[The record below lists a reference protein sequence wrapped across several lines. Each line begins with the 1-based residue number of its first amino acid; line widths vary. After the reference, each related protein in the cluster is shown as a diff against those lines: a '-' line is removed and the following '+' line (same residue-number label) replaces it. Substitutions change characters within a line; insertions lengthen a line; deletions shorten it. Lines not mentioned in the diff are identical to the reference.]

1 MKILI
6 GLFTQTKKVRFISL
20 FTILFGISA
29 CTTTDPYT
37 GEEKTSHAT
46 TGAIIGAAAGAV
58 VGAVSGDDSRE
69 RRNRALI
76 GAGIGALAG
85 GAVGYYMDQQEAK
98 LRKQLEGT
106 GVRVVRSG
114 DNITLVMPS
123 NVTFAVDQAAI
134 DASFYP
140 VLDSVALVLDEYD
153 KTIIDVVG
161 HTDSTGSH
169 QYNQRLSE
177 RRADSV
183 AKYLISQKVL
193 AARIETFGMGET
205 RPIASNATAEGRQL
219 NRRVELTLIP
229 VTK

>member
-1 MKILI
+1 MTTLSLYSMLYK
-6 GLFTQTKKVRFISL
+6 TRFIY
-20 FTILFGISA
+20 LFGAVFLATA
-29 CTTTDPYT
+29 CTTIDPYT
-37 GEEKTSHAT
+37 REEKTSHAT
-46 TGAIIGAAAGAV
+46 TGAIIGAVGGAV

-85 GAVGYYMDQQEAK
+85 GAVGYYMDVQEAK
-98 LRKQLEGT
+98 LRQQLEGT
-106 GVRVVRSG
+106 GVRVIRNG

-123 NVTFAVDQAAI
+123 NVTFDVDKADI
-134 DASFYP
+134 KASFYP

-169 QYNQRLSE
+169 QYNQALSE

-183 AKYLISQKVL
+183 AKYLISQKVTRV
-193 AARIETFGMGET
+193 RIETFGLGET
-205 RPIASNATAEGRQL
+205 RPIADNATAQGRQL

>member
-1 MKILI
+1 M
-6 GLFTQTKKVRFISL
+6 TKTSLHKRFPRTKWIYLLGGMLLAS
-20 FTILFGISA
+20 G
-29 CTTTDPYT
+29 CTTIDPYT
-37 GEEKTSHAT
+37 REEQTSKAT
-46 TGAIIGAAAGAV
+46 TGAIIGAVGGAI

-76 GAGIGALAG
+76 GAGVGALAG
-85 GAVGYYMDQQEAK
+85 GAVGYYMDVQEAK
-98 LRKQLEGT
+98 LRQQLEGT
-106 GVRVVRSG
+106 GVRVVRNG

-123 NVTFAVDQAAI
+123 NVTFDVDKA
-134 DASFYP
+134 DVKASFYP

-169 QYNQRLSE
+169 QYNQALSE

-183 AKYLISQKVL
+183 AKYLISQKV
-193 AARIETFGMGET
+193 ARVRIETFGMGET
-205 RPIASNATAEGRQL
+205 RPIADNATAQGRQL

>member
-1 MKILI
+1 MKTSSV
-6 GLFTQTKKVRFISL
+6 FAMTQKTRFLSL
-20 FTILFGISA
+20 FTAVFLIAA
-29 CTTTDPYT
+29 CTTVDPYT
-37 GEEKTSHAT
+37 REEKTSHAT
-46 TGAIIGAAAGAV
+46 TGAIIGAVGGAV

-85 GAVGYYMDQQEAK
+85 GAVGYYMDVQEAK

-106 GVRVVRSG
+106 GVRVIRDG

-123 NVTFAVDQAAI
+123 NVTFDI
-134 DASFYP
+134 DKADIKASFYP
-140 VLDSVALVLDEYD
+140 VLDSVALILDEYK

-169 QYNQRLSE
+169 QYNQALSE

-183 AKYLISQKVL
+183 TKYLISQNVDRV
-193 AARIETFGMGET
+193 RIETFGMGET
-205 RPIASNATAEGRQL
+205 RPIADNSTAQGRQL

>member
-1 MKILI
+1 MTTLTLQTMRHKTRFVY
-6 GLFTQTKKVRFISL
+6 LFSAVLLAT
-20 FTILFGISA
+20 A
-29 CTTTDPYT
+29 CTTIDPYT
-37 GEEKTSHAT
+37 REEKTSKAT
-46 TGAIIGAAAGAV
+46 TGAIIGAVGGAV
-58 VGAVSGDDSRE
+58 VGAVSGDDSRD

-85 GAVGYYMDQQEAK
+85 GAVGYYMDVQEAK
-98 LRKQLEGT
+98 LRQKLEGT
-106 GVRVVRSG
+106 GVRVIRNG

-123 NVTFAVDQAAI
+123 NVTFDVDKADI
-134 DASFYP
+134 KASFYP

-169 QYNQRLSE
+169 QYNQALSE

-183 AKYLISQKVL
+183 AKYLISQKVDRV
-193 AARIETFGMGET
+193 RIETFGMGET
-205 RPIASNATAEGRQL
+205 RPIADNSTAQGRQL

>member
-1 MKILI
+1 MTTLTLQTMRHKTRFVY
-6 GLFTQTKKVRFISL
+6 LFSAVLLAT
-20 FTILFGISA
+20 A
-29 CTTTDPYT
+29 CTTIDPYT
-37 GEEKTSHAT
+37 REEKTSKAT
-46 TGAIIGAAAGAV
+46 TGAIIGAVGGAV
-58 VGAVSGDDSRE
+58 VGAVSGDDSRD

-85 GAVGYYMDQQEAK
+85 GAVGYYMDVQEAK
-98 LRKQLEGT
+98 LRQQLEGT
-106 GVRVVRSG
+106 GVRVIRNG

-123 NVTFAVDQAAI
+123 NVTFDVDKADI
-134 DASFYP
+134 KASFYP

-169 QYNQRLSE
+169 QYNQALSE

-183 AKYLISQKVL
+183 AKYLISQKVDRV
-193 AARIETFGMGET
+193 RIETFGMGET
-205 RPIASNATAEGRQL
+205 RPIADNSTAQGRQL

>member
-1 MKILI
+1 MI
-6 GLFTQTKKVRFISL
+6 QPVRFLYLISCIFL
-20 FTILFGISA
+20 ISA

-46 TGAIIGAAAGAV
+46 TGAIIGAVGGAV

-106 GVRVVRSG
+106 GVRVVRNG

-123 NVTFAVDQAAI
+123 NITFAFDQAAI

-169 QYNQRLSE
+169 QYNQGLSE

-193 AARIETFGMGET
+193 ATRIETFGMGET

>member
-1 MKILI
+1 MNIISHFKLKQQTRLVYII
-6 GLFTQTKKVRFISL
+6 GAVLFA
-20 FTILFGISA
+20 SA
-29 CTTTDPYT
+29 CTTIDPYT
-37 GEEKTSHAT
+37 REEKTSHAT
-46 TGAIIGAAAGAV
+46 TGAIIGAVSGAV
-58 VGAVSGDDSRE
+58 VGAISGDDSRE

-76 GAGIGALAG
+76 GAGVGALAG
-85 GAVGYYMDQQEAK
+85 GAVGYYMDVQEAK

-106 GVRVVRSG
+106 GVRVVRDG

-123 NVTFAVDQAAI
+123 NVTFDVDQDAI
-134 DASFYP
+134 KSSFYR

-169 QYNQRLSE
+169 QYNQALSE
-177 RRADSV
+177 RRSDSV

-205 RPIASNATAEGRQL
+205 RPVASNATAQGRQL

>member
-1 MKILI
+1 MTTLTLQTMKHK
-6 GLFTQTKKVRFISL
+6 TRFIYL
-20 FTILFGISA
+20 FSAVLLATA
-29 CTTTDPYT
+29 CTTIDPYT
-37 GEEKTSHAT
+37 REEKTSKAT
-46 TGAIIGAAAGAV
+46 TGAIIGAVGGAV
-58 VGAVSGDDSRE
+58 VGAVSGDDSRD

-85 GAVGYYMDQQEAK
+85 GAVGYYMDVQEAK
-98 LRKQLEGT
+98 LRQQLEGT
-106 GVRVVRSG
+106 GVRVIRNG

-123 NVTFAVDQAAI
+123 NVTFDVDKADI
-134 DASFYP
+134 KASFYP

-169 QYNQRLSE
+169 QYNQTLSE
-177 RRADSV
+177 WRADSV
-183 AKYLISQKVL
+183 AKYLISQKVDRL
-193 AARIETFGMGET
+193 RIETFGMGET
-205 RPIASNATAEGRQL
+205 RPIADNSTAQGRQL

>member
-1 MKILI
+1 MSQYPGFSMPRSRGLVALVSSVFIL
-6 GLFTQTKKVRFISL
+6 T
-20 FTILFGISA
+20 A
-29 CTTTDPYT
+29 CTTIDPYT
-37 GEEKTSHAT
+37 REEKTSSAT
-46 TGAIIGAAAGAV
+46 TGAIIGAVTGAV
-58 VGAVSGDDSRE
+58 VGAISGDDSRE

-76 GAGIGALAG
+76 GAGVGAIAG
-85 GAVGYYMDQQEAK
+85 GSVGYYMDVQEAK
-98 LRKQLEGT
+98 LRQRLEGT
-106 GVRVVRSG
+106 GVRVVRDG

-123 NVTFAVDQAAI
+123 NVTFGVDQAAVK
-134 DASFYP
+134 ASFYP

-153 KTIIDVVG
+153 KTLIDVVG

-169 QYNQRLSE
+169 QHNQALSE

-183 AKYLISQKVL
+183 GKYLISQKVV

-205 RPIASNATAEGRQL
+205 RPVASNSTAQGRQL

>member
-1 MKILI
+1 MTATSLLNLPGKAKWIYLI
-6 GLFTQTKKVRFISL
+6 G
-20 FTILFGISA
+20 GIFLASA
-29 CTTTDPYT
+29 CTTIDPYT
-37 GEEKTSHAT
+37 REEKTSNAT
-46 TGAIIGAAAGAV
+46 TGAIIGAVGGAV
-58 VGAVSGDDSRE
+58 VGAVSGDNSRD

-85 GAVGYYMDQQEAK
+85 GAVGYYMDVQEAK

-106 GVRVVRSG
+106 GVRVVRNG
-114 DNITLVMPS
+114 DNITLVMPG
-123 NVTFAVDQAAI
+123 NVTFDVDKADI
-134 DASFYP
+134 KASFYP
-140 VLDSVALVLDEYD
+140 VLDSVALVVDEYD

-169 QYNQRLSE
+169 QYNQALSE

-183 AKYLISQKVL
+183 ARYLISQKVDRV
-193 AARIETFGMGET
+193 RIETFGMGET

>member
-1 MKILI
+1 M
-6 GLFTQTKKVRFISL
+6 TKTSLHKRFPRTKWIYLLGGMLLAS
-20 FTILFGISA
+20 G
-29 CTTTDPYT
+29 CTTIDPYT
-37 GEEKTSHAT
+37 REEQTSKAT
-46 TGAIIGAAAGAV
+46 TGAIIGAVGGAI

-76 GAGIGALAG
+76 GAGVGALAG
-85 GAVGYYMDQQEAK
+85 GAVGYYMDVQEAK
-98 LRKQLEGT
+98 LRQQLEGT
-106 GVRVVRSG
+106 GVRVVRNG

-123 NVTFAVDQAAI
+123 NVTFDVDKA
-134 DASFYP
+134 DVKASFYP

-169 QYNQRLSE
+169 QYNQALSE

-193 AARIETFGMGET
+193 RARIETFGLGET
-205 RPIASNATAEGRQL
+205 RPIADNATAQGRQL

>member
-1 MKILI
+1 M
-6 GLFTQTKKVRFISL
+6 TKTSL
-20 FTILFGISA
+20 HKSFPRTKWVYLLGGMLLASG
-29 CTTTDPYT
+29 CTTIDPYT
-37 GEEKTSHAT
+37 REEQTSKAT
-46 TGAIIGAAAGAV
+46 TGAIIGAVGGAI

-76 GAGIGALAG
+76 GAGVGALAG
-85 GAVGYYMDQQEAK
+85 GAVGYYMDVQEAK
-98 LRKQLEGT
+98 LRQQLEGT
-106 GVRVVRSG
+106 GVRVVRNG

-123 NVTFAVDQAAI
+123 NVTFDVDKA
-134 DASFYP
+134 DVKASFYP

-169 QYNQRLSE
+169 QYNQALSE

-183 AKYLISQKVL
+183 AKYLISQKV
-193 AARIETFGMGET
+193 ARVRIETFGMGET
-205 RPIASNATAEGRQL
+205 RPIADNATAQGRQL

>member
-1 MKILI
+1 MTVTSKFNLT
-6 GLFTQTKKVRFISL
+6 GKTKWIYL
-20 FTILFGISA
+20 MGGIFLASA
-29 CTTTDPYT
+29 CTTIDPYT
-37 GEEKTSHAT
+37 REEKTSKAT
-46 TGAIIGAAAGAV
+46 TGAIIGAVGGAV
-58 VGAVSGDDSRE
+58 VGAVSGDDSRD

-85 GAVGYYMDQQEAK
+85 GAVGYYMDVQEAK

-106 GVRVVRSG
+106 GVRVVRNG
-114 DNITLVMPS
+114 DNITLVMPG
-123 NVTFAVDQAAI
+123 NVTFDVDKADI
-134 DASFYP
+134 KASFYP
-140 VLDSVALVLDEYD
+140 VLDSVALVVDEYD

-161 HTDSTGSH
+161 HTDSTGSQ
-169 QYNQRLSE
+169 QYNQALSE

-183 AKYLISQKVL
+183 ARYLISQKVDRV
-193 AARIETFGMGET
+193 RIETFGMGET

>member
-1 MKILI
+1 MTTSSVSRRLPRTSWVYLT
-6 GLFTQTKKVRFISL
+6 GAVLLV
-20 FTILFGISA
+20 SA
-29 CTTTDPYT
+29 CTTIDPYT
-37 GEEKTSHAT
+37 REEQTSKAT
-46 TGAIIGAAAGAV
+46 TGAIIGAVGGAI

-76 GAGIGALAG
+76 GAGVGALAG
-85 GAVGYYMDQQEAK
+85 GAVGYYMDVQEAK

-106 GVRVVRSG
+106 GVRVVRNG

-123 NVTFAVDQAAI
+123 NVTFDVDKA
-134 DASFYP
+134 DVKASFYP

-169 QYNQRLSE
+169 QYNQALSE

-183 AKYLISQKVL
+183 ARYLISQKV
-193 AARIETFGMGET
+193 ARARIETFGMGET
-205 RPIASNATAEGRQL
+205 RPVADNATAQGRQL

>member
-1 MKILI
+1 MTIPSQ
-6 GLFTQTKKVRFISL
+6 FTLVQKTRFIYL
-20 FTILFGISA
+20 LGAVLLASA
-29 CTTTDPYT
+29 CTTIDPYT
-37 GEEKTSHAT
+37 REEKTSKAT
-46 TGAIIGAAAGAV
+46 TGAIIGAVGGAV
-58 VGAVSGDDSRE
+58 VGAISGDDSRE

-76 GAGIGALAG
+76 GAGIGAIAG
-85 GAVGYYMDQQEAK
+85 GSVGYYMDVQEAK

-106 GVRVVRSG
+106 GVRVVRDG

-123 NVTFAVDQAAI
+123 NVTFDVDQAAVK
-134 DASFYP
+134 ASFYP

-153 KTIIDVVG
+153 KTLIDVVG
-161 HTDSTGSH
+161 HTDSTGSR
-169 QYNQRLSE
+169 QYNQALSE

-183 AKYLISQKVL
+183 GKYLISQKVV

-205 RPIASNATAEGRQL
+205 RPIAGNTTAQGRQA

>member
-1 MKILI
+1 MSRYLGFSMPRNR
-6 GLFTQTKKVRFISL
+6 GLVALVSSIFLVT
-20 FTILFGISA
+20 A
-29 CTTTDPYT
+29 CTTIDPYT
-37 GEEKTSHAT
+37 REEKTSSAT
-46 TGAIIGAAAGAV
+46 TGAIIGAVTGAV
-58 VGAVSGDDSRE
+58 VGAISGDDSRE

-76 GAGIGALAG
+76 GAGVGALAG
-85 GAVGYYMDQQEAK
+85 GGVGYYMDVQEAK

-106 GVRVVRSG
+106 GVRVVRDG

-123 NVTFAVDQAAI
+123 NVTFGVDQEAI
-134 DASFYP
+134 KSSFYP

-153 KTIIDVVG
+153 KTLIDVVG

-169 QYNQRLSE
+169 QHNQALSE

-205 RPIASNATAEGRQL
+205 RPVASNSTAQGRQL

>member
-1 MKILI
+1 
-6 GLFTQTKKVRFISL
+6 
-20 FTILFGISA
+20 
-29 CTTTDPYT
+29 
-37 GEEKTSHAT
+37 
-46 TGAIIGAAAGAV
+46 
-58 VGAVSGDDSRE
+58 
-69 RRNRALI
+69 
-76 GAGIGALAG
+76 
-85 GAVGYYMDQQEAK
+85 MDEQEAK

-106 GVRVVRSG
+106 GVRVVRDG

-123 NVTFAVDQAAI
+123 NITFAVDQAAI
-134 DASFYP
+134 DASFYR

-169 QYNQRLSE
+169 QYNQTLSE

-205 RPIASNATAEGRQL
+205 RPLTSNATAEGRQL

>member
-1 MKILI
+1 MSQYLGFSMPRSRGLIALVSSVFIL
-6 GLFTQTKKVRFISL
+6 T
-20 FTILFGISA
+20 A
-29 CTTTDPYT
+29 CTTIDPYT
-37 GEEKTSHAT
+37 REEKTSSAT
-46 TGAIIGAAAGAV
+46 TGAIIGAVTGAV
-58 VGAVSGDDSRE
+58 VGAISGDDSRE

-76 GAGIGALAG
+76 GAGVGAIAG
-85 GAVGYYMDQQEAK
+85 GSVGYYMDVQEAK
-98 LRKQLEGT
+98 LRQQLEGT
-106 GVRVVRSG
+106 GVRVVRDG

-123 NVTFAVDQAAI
+123 NVTFGVDQAAVK
-134 DASFYP
+134 ASFYP

-153 KTIIDVVG
+153 KTLIDVVG

-169 QYNQRLSE
+169 QHNQALSE

-183 AKYLISQKVL
+183 GKYLISQKVI

-205 RPIASNATAEGRQL
+205 RPVASNSTAQGRQL

>member
-1 MKILI
+1 MTATSKFNLL
-6 GLFTQTKKVRFISL
+6 GKTKWIYL
-20 FTILFGISA
+20 MGGIFLASA
-29 CTTTDPYT
+29 CTTIDPYT
-37 GEEKTSHAT
+37 REEKTSKAT
-46 TGAIIGAAAGAV
+46 TGAIIGAVGGAV
-58 VGAVSGDDSRE
+58 VGAVSGDDSRD

-85 GAVGYYMDQQEAK
+85 GAVGYYMDVQEAK

-106 GVRVVRSG
+106 GVRVVRNG
-114 DNITLVMPS
+114 DNITLVMPG
-123 NVTFAVDQAAI
+123 NVTFDVDKADI
-134 DASFYP
+134 KASFYP
-140 VLDSVALVLDEYD
+140 VLDSVALVVDEYD

-161 HTDSTGSH
+161 HTDSTGSQ
-169 QYNQRLSE
+169 QYNQALSE

-183 AKYLISQKVL
+183 ARYLISQKVDRV
-193 AARIETFGMGET
+193 RIETFGMGET

>member
-1 MKILI
+1 MTATSLFNLPGKTKWIYLI
-6 GLFTQTKKVRFISL
+6 GVIFLA
-20 FTILFGISA
+20 SA
-29 CTTTDPYT
+29 CTTIDPYT
-37 GEEKTSHAT
+37 REEKTSKAT
-46 TGAIIGAAAGAV
+46 TGAIIGAVGGAV
-58 VGAVSGDDSRE
+58 VGAVSGSDSRD

-85 GAVGYYMDQQEAK
+85 GSVGYYMDVQEAK

-106 GVRVVRSG
+106 GVRVVRNG
-114 DNITLVMPS
+114 DNITLVMPG
-123 NVTFAVDQAAI
+123 NVTFDVDKADI
-134 DASFYP
+134 KASFYP
-140 VLDSVALVLDEYD
+140 VLDSVALVVDEYD

-169 QYNQRLSE
+169 QYNQALSE

-183 AKYLISQKVL
+183 ARYLISQKVDRV
-193 AARIETFGMGET
+193 RIETFGMGET
-205 RPIASNATAEGRQL
+205 RPIASNATADGRQL

>member
-1 MKILI
+1 MKYK
-6 GLFTQTKKVRFISL
+6 TRFIYFL
-20 FTILFGISA
+20 GVAVFATA
-29 CTTTDPYT
+29 CTTIDPYT
-37 GEEKTSHAT
+37 REEKTSHAT
-46 TGAIIGAAAGAV
+46 TGAIIGAVGGAV
-58 VGAVSGDDSRE
+58 VGAVSGDDSRD

-76 GAGIGALAG
+76 GAGVGALAG
-85 GAVGYYMDQQEAK
+85 GAVGYYMDVQEAK
-98 LRKQLEGT
+98 LRQQLEGT
-106 GVRVVRSG
+106 GVRVVRDG

-123 NVTFAVDQAAI
+123 NVTFDVDKADI
-134 DASFYP
+134 KASFYP

-169 QYNQRLSE
+169 QYNQALSE

-183 AKYLISQKVL
+183 ARYLISQKV
-193 AARIETFGMGET
+193 ARVRIETFGMGET
-205 RPIASNATAEGRQL
+205 RPIADNATAAGRQQ

>member
-1 MKILI
+1 MRHKTRFVY
-6 GLFTQTKKVRFISL
+6 LFSAVLLAT
-20 FTILFGISA
+20 A
-29 CTTTDPYT
+29 CTTIDPYT
-37 GEEKTSHAT
+37 REEKTSKAT
-46 TGAIIGAAAGAV
+46 TGAIIGAVGGAV
-58 VGAVSGDDSRE
+58 VGAVSGDDSRD

-85 GAVGYYMDQQEAK
+85 GAVGYYMDVQEAK
-98 LRKQLEGT
+98 LRQKLEGT
-106 GVRVVRSG
+106 GVRVIRNG

-123 NVTFAVDQAAI
+123 NVTFDVDKADI
-134 DASFYP
+134 KASFYP

-169 QYNQRLSE
+169 QYNQALSE

-183 AKYLISQKVL
+183 AKYLISQKVDRV
-193 AARIETFGMGET
+193 RIETFGMGET
-205 RPIASNATAEGRQL
+205 RPIADNSTAQGRQL

>member
-1 MKILI
+1 MKTLFDLFGLTKNIQFLSLI
-6 GLFTQTKKVRFISL
+6 I
-20 FTILFGISA
+20 ILFGLSA

-123 NVTFAVDQAAI
+123 NITFAVDQASI
-134 DASFYP
+134 DASFYR

>member
-1 MKILI
+1 MLTSF
-6 GLFTQTKKVRFISL
+6 GLFVQTGKTRFLSL
-20 FTILFGISA
+20 FIATFVVTA

-46 TGAIIGAAAGAV
+46 TGAIIGAVGGAV
-58 VGAVSGDDSRE
+58 IGAVSGDDSRE

-98 LRKQLEGT
+98 LRRQLEGT
-106 GVRVVRSG
+106 GVQVVRNG
-114 DNITLVMPS
+114 DNITLIMPS
-123 NVTFAVDQAAI
+123 NITFAVDQAAI

-153 KTIIDVVG
+153 KTIIDIVG
-161 HTDSTGSH
+161 HTDNTGSH
-169 QYNQRLSE
+169 QYNQALSE

-183 AKYLISQKVL
+183 AKYLISQKVM

-205 RPIASNATAEGRQL
+205 RPIASNATIEGRQL